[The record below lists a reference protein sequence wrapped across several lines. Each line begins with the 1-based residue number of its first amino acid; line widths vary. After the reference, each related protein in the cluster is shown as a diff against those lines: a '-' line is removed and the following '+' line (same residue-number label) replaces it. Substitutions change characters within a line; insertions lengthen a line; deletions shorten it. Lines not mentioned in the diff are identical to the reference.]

1 MEIYKGIEIV
11 DLGIYIKKNKVLVI
25 SDLQIGYEDSL
36 GKEGIFVPKFQ
47 YELLKKRLNKI
58 FERVKPNLTIINGD
72 LKHEFG
78 TINDQE
84 WRETLAIID
93 LIYTHCNKIIL
104 IKGNHDLILEP
115 IAKKRNIELVD
126 YYKMDDI
133 LILHGHKVIL
143 EALGSKVIIIGHEHP
158 AVSLKDGIKIE
169 KYKCYL
175 KGKYGKSNI
184 IVMPSLNL
192 LNEGSDVLRGEVL
205 SPFLRKNLGDF
216 EVYIVEDR
224 VYKFGK
230 IKNLK

>member
-1 MEIYKGIEIV
+1 
-11 DLGIYIKKNKVLVI
+11 
-25 SDLQIGYEDSL
+25 
-36 GKEGIFVPKFQ
+36 
-47 YELLKKRLNKI
+47 
-58 FERVKPNLTIINGD
+58 
-72 LKHEFG
+72 
-78 TINDQE
+78 
-84 WRETLAIID
+84 
-93 LIYTHCNKIIL
+93 
-104 IKGNHDLILEP
+104 
-115 IAKKRNIELVD
+115 
-126 YYKMDDI
+126 MDDI